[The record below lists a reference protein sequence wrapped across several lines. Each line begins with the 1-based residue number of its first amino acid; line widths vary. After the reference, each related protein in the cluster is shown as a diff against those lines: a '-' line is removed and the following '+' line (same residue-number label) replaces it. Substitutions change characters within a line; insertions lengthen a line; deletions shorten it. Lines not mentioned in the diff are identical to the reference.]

1 MNTYLI
7 DGGTT
12 FESFEKF
19 EVGDFVE
26 VEIIDEYYDKETV
39 SGTIVEVLDEQ
50 DN

>member
-26 VEIIDEYYDKETV
+26 GEIINEHYGKETV
-39 SGTIVEVLDEQ
+39 RGTIIEVLDEQ
-50 DN
+50 NY